1 MKSGDRLAF
10 AAGFPLMNQTTTTTK
25 KIKKTDIFT
34 IGGGDGNL
42 EELLFGG
49 FGFGFLLSSPPKLR
63 T

>member
-1 MKSGDRLAF
+1 VIDWHLRQ
-10 AAGFPLMNQTTTTTK
+10 GFQQQQK
-25 KIKKTDIFT
+25 KKQQTDIFT